1 MENFEEYLTKRSMQP
16 STVRYYQA
24 LVTRFE
30 RWVQSENLQSCQAGT
45 RDVLDFLGRLQN
57 QKTSESTQRLMLT
70 ALRHYYQYL
79 IATDERYLF
88 NPASGLYLKNR
99 KKTVPVTALPLDLLH
114 RLYEEYQVTDLQT
127 LRDKVTT
134 GLLVYQGIAAQELT
148 CITLKN
154 LNLKEGRL
162 QVPDQHRINGRVLK
176 LEGSQILYLQRYIKQ
191 QGLSNPNDALLP
203 AIKFANNYYKRLAGK
218 LRQIAPGLK
227 NIPHIRQSVMLH
239 WANLHDIRLVQYMA
253 GHRWVSSTQRYD
265 MASLETLKAE
275 IDQLHPLNQP
285 G

>member
-1 MENFEEYLTKRSMQP
+1 MKNFEAYLTKRSMQP
-16 STVRYYQA
+16 STVGYYQA

-30 RWVQSENLQSCQAGT
+30 QWIQSENLQSCQAGT
-45 RDVLDFLGRLQN
+45 RDLLDFLGWLQN

-79 IATDERYLF
+79 IGSDERYRF

-99 KKTVPVTALPLDLLH
+99 KRTVPVTALPLDLLH
-114 RLYEEYQVTDLQT
+114 RLYEEYPVTDLQT

-134 GLLVYQGIAAQELT
+134 GLLIYQGIAAQELIW
-148 CITLKN
+148 ITLKN
-154 LNLKEGRL
+154 LNLKEGRI
-162 QVPDQHRINGRVLK
+162 QVPDGHRINGRVLK

-191 QGLSNPNDALLP
+191 RGLANPNDPLLP
-203 AIKFANNYYKRLAGK
+203 KIKFANNYYKRLAAR

-227 NIPHIRQSVMLH
+227 KIPHIRQSVMLH
-239 WANLHDIRLVQYMA
+239 WSNLHDIRLVQYMA

-275 IDQLHPLNQP
+275 IDQLHPLNQL